1 MGGRTKP
8 PPWVRWAGED
18 LVVLGLDVRRA
29 LDGLLL
35 GLVSGEPLDEVI
47 RAVHRA
53 RQLADKVV
61 DCGKDLQHAPD
72 TNTLVEWAMAD
83 EAFLT
88 VLESR
93 LQQRARRPP
102 GSRTET
108 QGGGERQR

>member
-1 MGGRTKP
+1 
-8 PPWVRWAGED
+8 VRWAGED

-35 GLVSGEPLDEVI
+35 GLVAGEPLDEVI

-88 VLESR
+88 VLESKIAA
-93 LQQRARRPP
+93 ARRPP
-102 GSRTET
+102 GSRSGT
-108 QGGGERQR
+108 QTGGERQP